1 MKLFIYCAG
10 GFGFEVADIAMRL
23 NTKFK
28 RWDSIEFIDDSE
40 IRKTDKIKVSNL
52 QEILDLYKVDN
63 FEVVIANGEPEIVK
77 KISTKLRNLN
87 IKFATI
93 IDETSVVS
101 ESAKISSGVIV
112 CPFCSISSNAELGEN
127 VIVNTHS
134 IVGHDVTVKDYSVI
148 SSMVN
153 IGGASKIGTGVYVG
167 MCSSIK
173 ELISIGDDS
182 IIGMGSV
189 VYNEIPG
196 GVIAL
201 GNPARPMRKNELKK
215 VFKN

>member
-1 MKLFIYCAG
+1 
-10 GFGFEVADIAMRL
+10 
-23 NTKFK
+23 
-28 RWDSIEFIDDSE
+28 
-40 IRKTDKIKVSNL
+40 
-52 QEILDLYKVDN
+52 
-63 FEVVIANGEPEIVK
+63 
-77 KISTKLRNLN
+77 
-87 IKFATI
+87 
-93 IDETSVVS
+93 
-101 ESAKISSGVIV
+101 
-112 CPFCSISSNAELGEN
+112 
-127 VIVNTHS
+127 
-134 IVGHDVTVKDYSVI
+134 
-148 SSMVN
+148 MVN

-189 VYNEIPG
+189 VYNDIPG